1 MLKGQC
7 GPEAPLPIKV
17 LLADNSE
24 VIHRAVER
32 HLRFEPK
39 IEMVGQTKTFEK
51 AVRLV
56 RELSPDVVILDL
68 RITAAVNADSEG
80 IRQICECWVIAMS
93 VSVDDETDALF
104 GKLNADAF
112 IDKMYLGEKLIPTI
126 LELAGREV

>member
-1 MLKGQC
+1 
-7 GPEAPLPIKV
+7 LPIKV
-17 LLADNSE
+17 LLADDSD
-24 VIHRAVER
+24 VIHRAIER
-32 HLRFEPK
+32 HLKFEPK
-39 IEMVGQTKTFEK
+39 IEMVGQTKTFEE

-68 RITAAVNADSEG
+68 RMTADVSDDNEG

-112 IDKMYLGEKLIPTI
+112 IDKMDLGEKLIPTI

>member
-1 MLKGQC
+1 
-7 GPEAPLPIKV
+7 LPIKV

-24 VIHRAVER
+24 VIHCAIER
-32 HLRFEPK
+32 HLKFEPK
-39 IEMVGQTKTFEK
+39 IKMVGQTKTFEE

-68 RITAAVNADSEG
+68 RMTADVSDDNEG

-112 IDKMYLGEKLIPTI
+112 IDKMDLGEKLIPTI

>member
-1 MLKGQC
+1 
-7 GPEAPLPIKV
+7 
-17 LLADNSE
+17 
-24 VIHRAVER
+24 
-32 HLRFEPK
+32 
-39 IEMVGQTKTFEK
+39 MVGQTKTFEE

-68 RITAAVNADSEG
+68 RMTADVSDDNEG

-112 IDKMYLGEKLIPTI
+112 IDKMDLGEKLIPTI

>member
-1 MLKGQC
+1 LT
-7 GPEAPLPIKV
+7 IKV
-17 LLADNSE
+17 LLADDSD
-24 VIHRAVER
+24 VIHRAIER
-32 HLRFEPK
+32 HLKFEPE
-39 IEMVGQTKTFEK
+39 IQLVGQAKEFKE

-68 RITAAVNADSEG
+68 RMTAAVNADHEG

-126 LELAGREV
+126 LELAGREDER

>member
-1 MLKGQC
+1 
-7 GPEAPLPIKV
+7 LPIKV
-17 LLADNSE
+17 LLADNSD
-24 VIHRAVER
+24 VIHRAIER
-32 HLRFEPK
+32 HLTFEPK
-39 IEMVGQTKTFEK
+39 IEMVGQTKTFEE

-68 RITAAVNADSEG
+68 RMTAAVNADNEG

-112 IDKMYLGEKLIPTI
+112 IDKMDLGEKLIPTI
-126 LELAGREV
+126 LELAGRDS